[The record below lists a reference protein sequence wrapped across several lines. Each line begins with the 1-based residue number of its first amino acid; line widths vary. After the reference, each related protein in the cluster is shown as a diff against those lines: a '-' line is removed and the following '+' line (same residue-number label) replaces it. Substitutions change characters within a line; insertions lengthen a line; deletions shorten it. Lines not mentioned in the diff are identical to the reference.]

1 MQIEEKFTDHITDRL
16 TQREDLLTSRGKR
29 HRFFPSPNIGGDFV
43 KYFLDFDNAYN
54 LVDHINNFGRNPE
67 NFDLKE
73 PIQHMMRNLL
83 VIHDFLEK
91 AITRKKILQFIGY
104 MLMNVHVVVI
114 KIQDEKSA
122 FRIFSTLNDRGRQLS
137 VIDNLKYLL
146 LTRADSSRRED
157 VAVEFNDFSQ
167 MLSEEQFINLITK
180 ILPICFEVNSIVDN
194 IDKILQDNS
203 VTAENFVT
211 KLLGPYTL
219 ALRHILNRIDIEPLI
234 WLRQF
239 NQTHPIWIA
248 LGVEYFRQYESS
260 NTPEQHETFFRE
272 LEFVMVYF
280 LLARPFCLNKEIT
293 EFIKKWVQKL
303 RHSQIT
309 VDPSSRDVMDL
320 DQITFQPSAEIGKNK
335 FREAI
340 YKCEVYNYPD
350 ISKFVLAK
358 INGKLADPYI
368 NVLYPEIDITIEHIC
383 PKSAAQPGRMSPWRT
398 GSTSWHHTVIKKYM
412 HRVGNLVLLSRPS
425 NSSVREKQ
433 YDKKYDKYRDSS
445 FAITQHLCKNFPTSF
460 LSEDVE
466 KRHTFL
472 VDTFVKVY
480 YD

>member
-1 MQIEEKFTDHITDRL
+1 MTTNQLPFTTVGIELNRLFTGDYEFHIPEYQRPYEWTTDNAIQLVQDVWEALTRQENDYFLGSIVLASKASKECEPFAVDIIDGQQRITTIILLLSLLRSMQIEEKFTDHITDRL

-54 LVDHINNFGRNPE
+54 LVDHINNFAYDEELTCYSRFSGENNHSTKNTSIYWLYADERTRGRNQ
-67 NFDLKE
+67 N
-73 PIQHMMRNLL
+73 
-83 VIHDFLEK
+83 
-91 AITRKKILQFIGY
+91 
-104 MLMNVHVVVI
+104 
-114 KIQDEKSA
+114 SA

-303 RHSQIT
+303 RQSQIT

-320 DQITFQPSAEIGKNK
+320 DQITFQPSAEIGESK

-340 YKCEVYNYPD
+340 YKCDVYNYPD

-383 PKSAAQPGRMSPWRT
+383 PKSAAQPGRVSPWRT
-398 GSTSWHHTVIKKYM
+398 
-412 HRVGNLVLLSRPS
+412 
-425 NSSVREKQ
+425 
-433 YDKKYDKYRDSS
+433 
-445 FAITQHLCKNFPTSF
+445 
-460 LSEDVE
+460 
-466 KRHTFL
+466 
-472 VDTFVKVY
+472 
-480 YD
+480 